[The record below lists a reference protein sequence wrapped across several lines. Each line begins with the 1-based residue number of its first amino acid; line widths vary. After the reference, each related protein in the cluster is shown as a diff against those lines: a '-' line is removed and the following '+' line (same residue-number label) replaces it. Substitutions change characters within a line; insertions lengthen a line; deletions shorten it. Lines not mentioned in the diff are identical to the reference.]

1 MINNP
6 SGRFLLNEGDGF
18 LTDIIN
24 YMATSDFDI
33 LKSIAARITNTNPD
47 PNKIVVNQNIAKAA
61 AGLTAVF
68 PVIVTEAV
76 PLEQAV
82 MVSKAIERKCVAMLQ
97 MLFAANQITT
107 ATGAY
112 EYMKRFHTN
121 IDPSIDLSDMDVDG
135 VIDYTNKGYE
145 YARGKKGSFWE
156 STESSGMT
164 KLEKLADMDIDDII
178 MMSEESLLESKGFN
192 TGALIHNAQVNKI
205 IGQVIQSVK
214 ESANDTFIPENI
226 NEGSLNEFRS
236 FSLNEADFYRQTT
249 SKETK
254 VTVKSP
260 PTDPGQD
267 DVENVFITRNS
278 DVSSDAKNAYEVFNK
293 QVLQSDIKKAN
304 EATPSLMIIN
314 FTTARDNGDSILN
327 TCVIGVKARI
337 HYVPS
342 SEMITRIIMKNTDR
356 RGFFNFLRAT
366 TGEIA
371 FFKDFLLAVDKAKI
385 DAVAKA
391 GKGSSSKIWKLLE
404 LRADRSKFNR
414 SIGKNSSAA
423 AAISTIVISRAEA
436 DLIKKNNRIDI
447 TKPGTL
453 LSIMRGYNL
462 MCGAIVDEV
471 AERVDFMYDD
481 GTTSF
486 ETLSFMALEREDSGG
501 SYKKVINLLAKGR

>member
-145 YARGKKGSFWE
+145 YATKQKDSFWNE
-156 STESSGMT
+156 SAGMK
-164 KLEKLADMDIDDII
+164 KLEELANLDIDNIV

-192 TGALIHNAQVNKI
+192 SGALIHNAQVNKI

-236 FSLNEADFYRQTT
+236 FSLNEADFYRTSTSREFKTEREENGVTTT
-249 SKETK
+249 SSI
-254 VTVKSP
+254 KSG
-260 PTDPGQD
+260 D
-267 DVENVFITRNS
+267 I
-278 DVSSDAKNAYEVFNK
+278 SSDAKNAYEVLNK